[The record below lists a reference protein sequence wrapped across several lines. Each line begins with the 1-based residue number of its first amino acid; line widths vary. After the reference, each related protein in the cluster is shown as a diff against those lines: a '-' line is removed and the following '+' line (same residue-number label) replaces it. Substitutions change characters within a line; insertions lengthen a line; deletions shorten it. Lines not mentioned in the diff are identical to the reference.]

1 MASGESRMG
10 KGKQAW
16 RAETRNKSEVEGKN
30 QGDSGGSQLGVLATA
45 GRAAT
50 LGHGGGGDE

>member
-1 MASGESRMG
+1 MAGRESRIG

-16 RAETRNKSEVEGKN
+16 RAETRNKSGVEEKN
-30 QGDSGGSQLGVLATA
+30 QGGSGGSQLAVLATA

-50 LGHGGGGDE
+50 LGRGGGGDE

>member
-1 MASGESRMG
+1 MG

-16 RAETRNKSEVEGKN
+16 RAESRNKSGVEGKN
-30 QGDSGGSQLGVLATA
+30 QSGSGESQLAVLATA

-50 LGHGGGGDE
+50 LRQGWGWG

>member
-1 MASGESRMG
+1 MG

-16 RAETRNKSEVEGKN
+16 RAETRNKSGVEGKN

-50 LGHGGGGDE
+50 LGDGGGGDE

>member
-1 MASGESRMG
+1 MG

-16 RAETRNKSEVEGKN
+16 RAETRNKSGVEGKN
-30 QGDSGGSQLGVLATA
+30 QGGSGGSQLAVLATA

-50 LGHGGGGDE
+50 LGQGGGGDE